1 MTTETKPAR
10 WKVILGYTAFSL
22 VALLLCLFLTF
33 PFDAARA
40 RVASEGA
47 RQGLAIRIGTLRPG
61 FFGVTAKDVQISQ
74 PPDGITPE
82 VFAALT
88 SEDESAT
95 AMMGAAVL
103 GEPLMVDSVFV
114 RPSLF
119 PLGVAF
125 NADAMGGNVQG
136 TVGVL
141 GSTSVKVVAK
151 GLNVAQ
157 GNLPAFSGLDM
168 EGTVGANVAL
178 TLPRG
183 TGKDA
188 APDLSAADGAV
199 ALDTSG
205 LVIKGG
211 KVAIPL
217 MPGQPPTPM
226 DVPRIAL
233 GELTGRVDFE
243 KGLGTVKQL
252 RLKSDD
258 LEAQAEGT
266 LKLGKRLAYSEPA
279 LDLRLKADPAFT
291 KRLGLLGA
299 GLSMMAT
306 DPKDASYRAGRL
318 TGFLNRPQFGAPRR

>member
-1 MTTETKPAR
+1 MPSENKPAR
-10 WKVILGYTAFSL
+10 WKLILGYTAFSL
-22 VALLLCLFLTF
+22 VALVLCLFLTF
-33 PFDAARA
+33 PFDALRA
-40 RVASEGA
+40 RVATEAA
-47 RQGLAIRIGTLRPG
+47 RQGYAVRIGSLRPG
-61 FFGVTAKDVQISQ
+61 FFAVTARDVQISQ
-74 PPDGITPE
+74 PPGGLSPE
-82 VFAALT
+82 AFAALT
-88 SEDESAT
+88 SEDDSAT

-103 GEPLMVDSVFV
+103 GEPLMLDSVSV

-119 PLGVAF
+119 PPGVSF
-125 NADAMGGNVQG
+125 TADAMGGTIQG
-136 TVGVL
+136 SVGGLKDV
-141 GSTSVKVVAK
+141 SVKMVAR
-151 GLNVAQ
+151 GLQVNQ

-168 EGTVGANVAL
+168 EGTVGANVLL
-178 TLPRG
+178 TVPRG

-188 APDLSAADGAV
+188 EPDLAAADGEI

-217 MPGQPPTPM
+217 SPGSPPIPM
-226 DVPRIAL
+226 DMPRIAL
-233 GELTGRVDFE
+233 GQVTGRMDIQ
-243 KGLGTVKQL
+243 KGLGTVREL
-252 RLKSDD
+252 RLKSED

-299 GLSMMAT
+299 GLSMMAP

-318 TGFLNRPQFGAPRR
+318 TGFLNRPQFSPPRR

>member
-1 MTTETKPAR
+1 MPTENKPAL

-22 VALLLCLFLTF
+22 VALLVCLFLTF
-33 PFDAARA
+33 PFDTL
-40 RVASEGA
+40 RVRLATDAA
-47 RQGLAIRIGTLRPG
+47 RQGVALRIGSLRPG
-61 FFGVTAKDVQISQ
+61 FFAVTAKDVQFSQ
-74 PPDGITPE
+74 PPEGITPE
-82 VFAALT
+82 AFAALT
-88 SEDESAT
+88 SDDDSAT

-103 GEPLMVDSVFV
+103 GEALVIDSVSV

-119 PLGVAF
+119 PLGISF
-125 NADAMGGNVQG
+125 SADAMGGTIQG
-136 TVGVL
+136 TVGGL
-141 GSTSVKVVAK
+141 KDKAVKVVAT
-151 GLNVAQ
+151 GLHVDQ
-157 GNLPAFSGLDM
+157 GNLPNFTGVEM
-168 EGTVGANVAL
+168 EGTVGANIAL
-178 TLPRG
+178 TIPAG

-188 APDLSAADGAV
+188 EPDLSAADGEV
-199 ALDTSG
+199 ALDSSG

-233 GELTGRVDFE
+233 GELVGRVGFE
-243 KGLGTVKQL
+243 KGLGTVKEL
-252 RLKSDD
+252 RLKSED
-258 LEAQAEGT
+258 LEAHAEGT
-266 LKLGKRLAYSEPA
+266 LKLGKRIAYSEPA

-306 DPKDASYRAGRL
+306 DPKDPSFRAGRL

>member
-1 MTTETKPAR
+1 MSSENKPAR
-10 WKVILGYTAFSL
+10 WKLALGYTAFSL

-33 PFDAARA
+33 PFDTLRA
-40 RVASEGA
+40 RVATEAA
-47 RQGLAIRIGTLRPG
+47 RQGLAVRIGSLGPG
-61 FFGVTAKDVQISQ
+61 FFAVKAKDVQISQ
-74 PPDGITPE
+74 PPEGLSPE
-82 VFAALT
+82 AFAALT
-88 SEDESAT
+88 SGDDSAT

-103 GEPLMVDSVFV
+103 GEPLVLDSVSV
-114 RPSLF
+114 RPTLF
-119 PLGVAF
+119 PPGVAF
-125 NADAMGGNVQG
+125 SADAMGGTIQG
-136 TVGVL
+136 TAGGL
-141 GSTSVKVVAK
+141 KGFSVKLVAK
-151 GLNVAQ
+151 GLRVDQ
-157 GNLPAFSGLDM
+157 GNLPNFTGLEM

-178 TLPRG
+178 TLPPG

-188 APDLSAADGAV
+188 EPDLAAADGAI

-233 GELTGRVDFE
+233 GELTGRIDIE
-243 KGLGTVKQL
+243 KGLGTVKEL
-252 RLKSDD
+252 RLKSED

-279 LDLRLKADPAFT
+279 LDVRLKADPAFT

-299 GLSMMAT
+299 GLSMMSP
-306 DPKDASYRAGRL
+306 DPKDPSYRAGRL
-318 TGFLNRPQFGAPRR
+318 TGFLNRPQFGPPKR